1 MLCFK
6 MLVNIVIF
14 SLKRLILYMNG
25 FLLWYI
31 FINYILE
38 ECRNILV
45 CVFYCCYY
53 LYNYGDISG
62 NLFVVRF

>member
-1 MLCFK
+1 

-31 FINYILE
+31 FIKFILE

-45 CVFYCCYY
+45 CVLYCCYY
-53 LYNYGDISG
+53 FYNYGDILG